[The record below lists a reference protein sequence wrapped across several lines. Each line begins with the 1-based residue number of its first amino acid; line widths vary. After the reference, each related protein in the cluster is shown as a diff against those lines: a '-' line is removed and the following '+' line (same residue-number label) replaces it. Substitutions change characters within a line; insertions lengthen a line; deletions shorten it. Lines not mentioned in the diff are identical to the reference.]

1 MSSNTPYI
9 ILLVLTVI
17 VLGIYLYQN
26 RMETFDPSITIPL
39 VNLAD
44 GDLHLTSDNNP
55 ELIKTTVF
63 NYPLHT
69 ISKVDNSISKIY
81 ISVFM
86 HSQFKYNNTTYTPL
100 GQYIRVSN
108 DPIDITDINS
118 NLMVDIRSK
127 QCLNYLCSGTYYP
140 TDYNLIWTSDTV
152 RDTGEIFSVW
162 RPVAPPGCISL
173 GDVIIAGT
181 SKPTRDYI
189 TCLPITMLTFAGISN
204 GILWHGKNDLGLD
217 GYCWGAGNFDTFR
230 ASTTYSATMPELGM
244 VYNFDEQVIKNNLIS
259 KSSKNQSLEGV
270 NGIVV

>member
-26 RMETFDPSITIPL
+26 RMETFDPSITMPL

-86 HSQFKYNNTTYTPL
+86 HSQFKYNTRN
-100 GQYIRVSN
+100 N
-108 DPIDITDINS
+108 HKF
-118 NLMVDIRSK
+118 SK
-127 QCLNYLCSGTYYP
+127 RQ
-140 TDYNLIWTSDTV
+140 V
-152 RDTGEIFSVW
+152 
-162 RPVAPPGCISL
+162 
-173 GDVIIAGT
+173 
-181 SKPTRDYI
+181 TRD
-189 TCLPITMLTFAGISN
+189 
-204 GILWHGKNDLGLD
+204 
-217 GYCWGAGNFDTFR
+217 
-230 ASTTYSATMPELGM
+230 
-244 VYNFDEQVIKNNLIS
+244 
-259 KSSKNQSLEGV
+259 
-270 NGIVV
+270 